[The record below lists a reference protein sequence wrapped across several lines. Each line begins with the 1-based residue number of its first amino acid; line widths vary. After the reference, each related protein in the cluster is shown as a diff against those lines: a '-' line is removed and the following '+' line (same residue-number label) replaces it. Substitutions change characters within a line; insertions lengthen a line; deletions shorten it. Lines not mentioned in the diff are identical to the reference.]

1 MKKTI
6 LAFGVA
12 LIAGGILASNPAS
25 AAKMKLSGSEIV
37 RLLSGNSVQGEWNG
51 STFQG
56 YFAPDGT
63 AYFQREGGEMQVGE
77 WSAHEKEYCVSW
89 NDRAQTSAQTPGLAA
104 GFDMTNASESGG
116 SDCFSVYQ
124 NFNKVIWVEPESGV
138 SHTSV
143 LVEGQVP
150 NWQFDLTDQQA
161 SVQE

>member
-1 MKKTI
+1 MKRTI
-6 LAFGVA
+6 LALGVA
-12 LIAGGILASNPAS
+12 LIAGGFLSSNPAS

-37 RLLSGNSVQGEWNG
+37 RLLSGNSVTGEWNG
-51 STFQG
+51 SSFQG

-63 AYFQREGGEMQVGE
+63 AYFQNEGGNMQVGQ
-77 WSAHEKEYCVSW
+77 WSAHEKEYCVTW
-89 NDRAQTSAQTPGLAA
+89 NESANPAAQTQGLDA
-104 GFDMTNASESGG
+104 GFDMTNASEGG
-116 SDCFSVYQ
+116 DADCFSVYQ
-124 NFNKVIWVEPESGV
+124 NFNKVIWVEPKSGT